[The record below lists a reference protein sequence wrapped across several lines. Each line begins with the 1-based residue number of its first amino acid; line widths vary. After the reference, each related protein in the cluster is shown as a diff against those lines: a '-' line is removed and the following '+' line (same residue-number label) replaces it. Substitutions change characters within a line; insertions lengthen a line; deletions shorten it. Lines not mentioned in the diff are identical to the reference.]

1 MKKREGNNR
10 VRRRQTISSGDLW
23 GQQTKE
29 VSSKMISQTNVF
41 LNVRV
46 GVKIALGLSQSL
58 ILRFNS
64 KSQPNLTLRPQYTH
78 KTNAN

>member
-10 VRRRQTISSGDLW
+10 VRRRQTISGDLW

-41 LNVRV
+41 QNVRV